1 MRRKRLAQ
9 ALSVLLCV
17 CMMLAALPLEVLAT
31 AGNIFLPEAEQIAKT
46 EQITL
51 ADGSLALQNEYIQI
65 ALYDGGYTSY
75 VSTIPT
81 ALLKESG
88 SSSLAAFQQPAC
100 EFITWTRGQKNSMYV
115 PVKLKKA
122 TFVDKTPNG
131 QNRAIKAE
139 YELSV
144 WIGACADPVR
154 EDYLT
159 ASATVYYELVRL
171 TDDPGEKASSWG
183 VLVTVG
189 DIVLGEDSFPDY
201 FNFDFSFIWGYT
213 LLNFT
218 GMDMLTGQASPAAL
232 PSR

>member
-31 AGNIFLPEAEQIAKT
+31 AGDIFLPEAEQIAKT

-88 SSSLAAFQQPAC
+88 SVSAACLRIYHLDARPKKLDVCA
-100 EFITWTRGQKNSMYV
+100 GK
-115 PVKLKKA
+115 VKKSD
-122 TFVDKTPNG
+122 VC
-131 QNRAIKAE
+131 R
-139 YELSV
+139 
-144 WIGACADPVR
+144 
-154 EDYLT
+154 
-159 ASATVYYELVRL
+159 
-171 TDDPGEKASSWG
+171 
-183 VLVTVG
+183 
-189 DIVLGEDSFPDY
+189 
-201 FNFDFSFIWGYT
+201 
-213 LLNFT
+213 
-218 GMDMLTGQASPAAL
+218 
-232 PSR
+232 